1 MVIHISSKNTK
12 HRPSISESISVSLG
26 LQHQDLSSSV
36 EMTNDTDSQIPNAG
50 HKHSLPFLHND
61 GSYIGR
67 SYINRFVSGSPS
79 LTRSSRNDLNVGQFS
94 KSLYNKPI
102 YESRKLHDETAEISK
117 DFDRISIEDH
127 NIKKYID
134 YIENGNDH
142 HHQSIANNNNINN
155 NNTNNN
161 NNNNI
166 YNEMEEIITDR
177 DVENS
182 IPSVTLSKA
191 SDDGTDEYSRLFLS
205 PVASKSS
212 QLQRD
217 SALTTYNSI
226 SSSNSASRPVGLFER
241 LSSYSGEIVGYLPA
255 AVLGLLLNILDA
267 LSYGM
272 IIFPITEPVFSQLG
286 PTGLSMFYISTIIS
300 QTVFSSGWSSFPCG
314 IGSEMIEV
322 TPFFHT
328 MAIAIMNA
336 LPSDS
341 QKDEVITTTIFCY
354 CISTLITGFT
364 FLSLGKLR
372 LGKIVGFFPRHI
384 LIGCI
389 GGVGYFLLITGI
401 EVSTR
406 VAKFE
411 YSIPFLTHLFAD
423 SKTIWK
429 WLLPLVLTVIL
440 VLTQKYFKNS
450 LVLPSFYIMTLCLFH
465 FIVAILP
472 NLSLNN
478 LRHNGWIF
486 PMAAS
491 DTRWYDHYKLFDL
504 TKVHWMLVLRQV
516 PTMLALTF
524 FGILH
529 VPINVPAL
537 AMSLQMDK
545 YDVDKELIAHGWSNL
560 VSGAVGSIQNYLVY
574 TNSVLFIRA
583 GADSAI
589 AGYILTFLTICV
601 MIIGPI
607 IISYIPICIVASL
620 IFLLGYELLVEAIW
634 DTWDKL
640 TVFEYITV
648 VIIVLTMGVFDF
660 VLGIV
665 VGILIACFKFLVDS
679 TKLQTINGEFDG
691 TVAKSTVARD
701 QVQSNFLRGIGEQIY
716 VLKLQNMLFFGT
728 IISIEEK
735 IDKLLEISDND
746 SSKRRIKYLVLDFKN
761 INADN
766 IDYSAAEGFNKIKR
780 FTQTKGI
787 QLIISSICDR
797 DHIYKAFNNVG
808 LLQDVELFND
818 LNSALEWCENEFL
831 FKYKEL
837 RERAKLRLQQQRK
850 SAQGSTITG
859 TTQSSNRRNYTL
871 PVNTP
876 RNYQILHVAQ
886 DVFRNE
892 QRTTNTLAENLNDIS
907 ETEEPILTLLLVVLR
922 QYRPKIISPDRV
934 EREKAISFWSQLS
947 SYLER
952 KDFSADSILTYSD
965 NIFFIVESGVLKVSF
980 NLPQGC
986 LYETISTRT
995 CYGKMVHKYNE
1006 NNDTRV
1012 IGSDPVTIKVETDSV
1027 LWMIESDSLQRM
1039 RQDNIELFVELSLLM
1054 MTIKDTRFKDLLGY
1068 ALVSS

>member
-1 MVIHISSKNTK
+1 MVIHISSKNTN

-26 LQHQDLSSSV
+26 LQHQELSPST
-36 EMTNDTDSQIPNAG
+36 EMVNGSDSQIPNMT
-50 HKHSLPFLHND
+50 HKHSAPFLHND

-67 SYINRFVSGSPS
+67 SYINGFISGSPS
-79 LTRSSRNDLNVGQFS
+79 LSRSSRNDLNIGQLS

-102 YESRKLHDETAEISK
+102 YESKRLHDETAEISK

-134 YIENGNDH
+134 YIEREDDRH
-142 HHQSIANNNNINN
+142 DQVFI
-155 NNTNNN
+155 NNN
-161 NNNNI
+161 NNNVNN
-166 YNEMEEIITDR
+166 NEMEEVIADR
-177 DVENS
+177 DIENN
-182 IPSVTLSKA
+182 IPAVTLSKV
-191 SDDGTDEYSRLFLS
+191 SDEGIDEYSRLFLS

-212 QLQRD
+212 QVQRD
-217 SALTTYNSI
+217 ATLTTYNSI
-226 SSSNSASRPVGLFER
+226 SSSMSTPRPVGLFER
-241 LSSYSGEIVGYLPA
+241 ISSCSTDIITYLPA

-300 QTVFSSGWSSFPCG
+300 QTIFSSGWSSFPCG

-336 LPSDS
+336 LPSKN
-341 QKDEVITTTIFCY
+341 QKDEVITTTLFCY

-389 GGVGYFLLITGI
+389 GGVGYFLLVTGI

-406 VAKFE
+406 AAKFE
-411 YSIPFLTHLFAD
+411 YSIPFLSHLFTD
-423 SKTIWK
+423 SETVWK
-429 WLLPLVLTVIL
+429 WFLPVILTVIL
-440 VLTQKYFKNS
+440 ILTQKYFKNS
-450 LVLPSFYIMTLCLFH
+450 LVLPSFYIMTLCMFH

-486 PMAAS
+486 PLAAS

-504 TKVHWMLVLRQV
+504 TKVHWKLVLKQI

-589 AGYILTFLTICV
+589 AGYILILLTICV
-601 MIIGPI
+601 MIIGPV

-640 TVFEYITV
+640 TMFEYLTV

-679 TKLQTINGEFDG
+679 TKLQTVNGEFDG

-701 QVQSNFLRGIGEQIY
+701 QVQYNFLRGIGEQIY

-746 SSKRRIKYLVLDFKN
+746 SSKRRIKYLILDFKN

-766 IDYSAAEGFNKIKR
+766 IDYSAAEGFNRIKR

-797 DHIYKAFNNVG
+797 DHIYKAFNKVG
-808 LLQDVELFND
+808 LLRDVELFND

-837 RERAKLRLQQQRK
+837 RERAKTRLQQQRK
-850 SAQGSTITG
+850 SAQGSTIAG
-859 TTQSSNRRNYTL
+859 TTQPSSRRIYAP

-892 QRTTNTLAENLNDIS
+892 ERTTNTLAENLNDIS
-907 ETEEPILTLLLVVLR
+907 ETEEPILTLLLFVLR
-922 QYRPKIISPDRV
+922 QYRPKIISPDRA

-947 SYLER
+947 PYLER
-952 KDFSADSILTYSD
+952 KEFTTESILTYSD

-986 LYETISTRT
+986 IYETISTRT
-995 CYGKMVHKYNE
+995 CYGKMIHKYDE
-1006 NNDTRV
+1006 NSNTRV
-1012 IGSDPVTIKVETDSV
+1012 IGSDPVTIKAETDSI
-1027 LWMIESDSLQRM
+1027 LWMVDSDSLQRM
-1039 RQDNIELFVELSLLM
+1039 RQENIELFLELSLLM